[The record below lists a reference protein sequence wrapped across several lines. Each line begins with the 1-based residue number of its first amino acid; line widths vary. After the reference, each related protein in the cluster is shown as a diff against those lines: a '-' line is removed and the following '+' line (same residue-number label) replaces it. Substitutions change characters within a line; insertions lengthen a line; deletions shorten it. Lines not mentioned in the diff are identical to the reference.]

1 MASLKRDYSFSEIQS
16 WGLKQTTT
24 YYSNLRDIFQK
35 QIGRFAT
42 KYPEQ
47 AQIYQSGGYA
57 FQPKVKDIQSQYG
70 VYGAEVVRRELQF
83 RIMDMLN
90 WTSPVEVEGYKRP
103 ALKSYAKDRR
113 IKEKALESALK
124 SIQTL
129 RGRGY
134 EHIQKSTIKKFGR
147 FMDKMREMYGK
158 KLPNSEEMVE
168 FFDSLKYNTK
178 RKSTQ
183 FVVDL
188 WKEFEENG
196 YEPDYGN
203 QDLFAT

>member
-1 MASLKRDYSFSEIQS
+1 MAKLKRDYEFSEIQS

-35 QIGRFAT
+35 QIYRFST
-42 KYPEQ
+42 KYPEM
-47 AQIYQSGGYA
+47 ASIYQKGGYA
-57 FQPKVKDIQSQYG
+57 FQPLVKDIQKQFSG
-70 VYGAEVVRRELQF
+70 YGAEAVRREMQF

-103 ALKSYAKDRR
+103 ALKSYARDRR
-113 IKEKALESALK
+113 VKEKALESALK

-134 EHIQKSTIKKFGR
+134 EHIKKSTIKKFGQ
-147 FMDKMREMYGK
+147 FLDQMRLQYGK
-158 KLPNSEEMVE
+158 KLKNSEEMVE

-183 FVVDL
+183 FIVDL
-188 WKEFEENG
+188 WKEFEKNG
-196 YEPDYGN
+196 YEADESNY
-203 QDLFAT
+203 DLFST

>member
-1 MASLKRDYSFSEIQS
+1 MASLKRDYTFSEIES

-24 YYSNLRDIFQK
+24 YYSNLRDILHK
-35 QIGRFAT
+35 QIERFGT

-47 AQIYQSGGYA
+47 AKIYKSGGYLY
-57 FQPKVKDIQSQYG
+57 QPKVKEIHAQYG
-70 VYGAEVVRRELQF
+70 VYGAEAVRREMQF
-83 RIMDMLN
+83 RIVDMLN
-90 WTSPVEVEGYKRP
+90 WTSPVEVEGYRRP
-103 ALKSYAKDRR
+103 SLKSYAKDRR

-134 EHIQKSTIKKFGR
+134 EHIKKSTIKKFGQ
-147 FMDKMREMYGK
+147 FMDQMRVQYGK
-158 KLPNSEEMVE
+158 KLKNSEEMVE

-183 FVVDL
+183 FIVNL
-188 WKEFEENG
+188 WKEFEKNG
-196 YEPDYGN
+196 YEADESNY
-203 QDLFAT
+203 DLFST